1 MNSRAPLPDRIRIG
15 SRGSRLAL
23 VQAEWVRDRV
33 AAHHPHLTVEIE
45 IINTKGDKILDAPL
59 AKIGDKGL
67 FTKELETALLDGR
80 IDVAVHSA
88 KDMPTAIPKGLAL
101 IAFTEREDV
110 RDVFVPNPALLE
122 GRAPDAGPLTLDDVP
137 RGARVG
143 SSSLRRRSQ
152 LLALRPD
159 LDVVDIRGN
168 VETRL
173 RKLVEEDMM
182 GTILAAAGLARLGRS
197 EVVGFAF
204 SFDQMLPAV
213 GQGAL
218 AIEARADHP
227 RVAEQGGAGP
237 PADGAG
243 GVGGARPAR
252 HARGRLP
259 GADRGLCPLGGG
271 RRAGRGDT
279 GAQGVRRRARRVAL
293 RARRAR
299 ATRRRPRGP
308 RDLPRRRAARAR
320 RRRHPGRDPQAVSP
334 AGPETAG
341 PADRPLAGRTVV
353 VTRPREQAASLL
365 GPLEAL
371 GAEVLLVPT
380 IRIDPRPLDDEVAAV
395 LGELAAYQLV
405 VFTSANAVRVFAGY
419 LARGTEDG
427 GMPAGPASPP
437 WVRPRPTR
445 PSATAL
451 LVTSS
456 RTSTSPRDSRSR

>member
-1 MNSRAPLPDRIRIG
+1 MNRRRAIERGAGGAALPERVRIG

-88 KDMPTAIPKGLAL
+88 KDMPTAVPEGLEI

-110 RDVFVPNPALLE
+110 RDVFVPNPSLTE
-122 GRAPDAGPLTLDDVP
+122 HRAPGAGPLTLDDVP

-173 RKLVEEDMM
+173 RKLVDEDMA

-197 EVVGFAF
+197 EVTGFAF
-204 SFDQMLPAV
+204 AFDQMLPAV

-227 RVAEQGGAGP
+227 RVAGLKAALDHRPTALAVSAERALLGTLEGGCQVPIAAHAHWADGERGAGTL
-237 PADGAG
+237 ALSAYVGALDGSRAVRG
-243 GVGGARPAR
+243 ERARPA
-252 HARGRLP
+252 GDP
-259 GADRGLCPLGGG
+259 EGL
-271 RRAGRGDT
+271 
-279 GAQGVRRRARRVAL
+279 GV
-293 RARRAR
+293 
-299 ATRRRPRGP
+299 
-308 RDLPRRRAARAR
+308 
-320 RRRHPGRDPQAVSP
+320 S
-334 AGPETAG
+334 
-341 PADRPLAGRTVV
+341 
-353 VTRPREQAASLL
+353 
-365 GPLEAL
+365 
-371 GAEVLLVPT
+371 
-380 IRIDPRPLDDEVAAV
+380 
-395 LGELAAYQLV
+395 LAAELLE
-405 VFTSANAVRVFAGY
+405 RGAGDI
-419 LARGTEDG
+419 LDAIR
-427 GMPAGPASPP
+427 
-437 WVRPRPTR
+437 R
-445 PSATAL
+445 L
-451 LVTSS
+451 
-456 RTSTSPRDSRSR
+456 